1 MIVRCFLALIG
12 LLLAPLTTHCAEN
25 RYDVLGKVLMPFV
38 QLLAKQTTNPNRA
51 LKLALRIES
60 ITSLPPDWTGA
71 HAEIAVQYPD
81 KLRLFGPV
89 LGEELTICRNGQEL
103 WVYPGNKIEAL
114 LGEATADKTLPPL
127 DKKFRL
133 APFRLPV
140 PEKQLVFAPV
150 LFQVTESASESVSGQ
165 PCRVLDLKLMPELAR
180 ALDATEWSA
189 RLWVRSDY
197 RPARLIVA
205 RPGWQATVLIEQVQF
220 SPSLPEETWQP
231 GPEQGDDVLKIS
243 PARYQQLLKVI
254 GGKRTK

>member
-1 MIVRCFLALIG
+1 MIVRCFLALTG
-12 LLLAPLTTHCAEN
+12 LLLAPLTTHCGEN
-25 RYDVLGKVLMPFV
+25 RYDVLSKVLMPFV

-60 ITSLPPDWTGA
+60 ITGLPPDSTGA
-71 HAEIAVQYPD
+71 RADIAVQYPD

-103 WVYPGNKIEAL
+103 WVYPGNKVEAL
-114 LGEATADKTLPPL
+114 LANATADKTLPPL

-133 APFRLPV
+133 EPFQLPV
-140 PEKQLVFAPV
+140 PEKQLVFAPI
-150 LFQVTESASESVSGQ
+150 LFQVTESAPESVSGQ

-197 RPARLIVA
+197 RPARLLVA

-220 SPSLPEETWQP
+220 SPSLPAETWQP
-231 GPEQGDDVLKIS
+231 GAEQRDDVLKIS